1 MTDRDCIEILK
12 QIYDEYNL
20 QKAIPSEYSTWYAT
34 CSDALEAAID
44 KIQGREKVER
54 YTWLRE
60 HKLELA
66 ADPTDIQIEPSRT
79 IENVFEKKDGGTITV
94 VITETY
100 GRKKKNKWFGM
111 RQK

>member
-12 QIYDEYNL
+12 QIRDEYNL
-20 QKAIPSEYSTWYAT
+20 QKAIPSEYSTQYAT
-34 CSDALEAAID
+34 CSDALEAAIE
-44 KIQGREKVER
+44 KIQGKEKVGR

-60 HKLELA
+60 QNLELTT
-66 ADPTDIQIEPSRT
+66 DPIDIQEEPSRT
-79 IENVFEKKDGGTITV
+79 IENVFEKRDGGSITV

-111 RQK
+111 KQK